1 MMTETCEAISAGGLC
16 QGHADI
22 WGGEDWFHAT
32 TKCDNP
38 EVEHPGFPCGHP
50 VTPADLEEPITIH
63 HQAKFHR
70 AAWAK
75 QFMARIQGP
84 GWRATNIQYKTGGIV
99 EFDVETTEGYGQSWA
114 DWALTIGYYSS
125 PSHPGSLDGQRAIP
139 CY

>member
-22 WGGEDWFHAT
+22 WGGEDWFHDQAT
-32 TKCDNP
+32 TTKT
-38 EVEHPGFPCGHP
+38 E
-50 VTPADLEEPITIH
+50 TTTTTTIH

-75 QFMARIQGP
+75 QFMARIQEP

-99 EFDVETTEGYGQSWA
+99 EFDAPCADGDGWSHWA

-125 PSHPGSLDGQRAIP
+125 PTHPGYLDGRRAIP
-139 CY
+139 SY